1 MKYLYF
7 KQDGTLHIKSKIA
20 VPELAAEFPN
30 PIAVHDSYDTMIADG
45 VAEEEGMPIPRREK
59 TRAEIE
65 ADIKADFEAGYEGIL
80 QLPKR
85 ARFGVYLAYVYYF
98 GLFKKIQNTPSS
110 QIKKERIRIPN
121 FGKYGLFVSSYVRHN
136 IGML

>member
-7 KQDGTLHIKSKIA
+7 KQDGRLHIKSKTN

-65 ADIKADFEAGYEGIL
+65 ADITYSERRADAYPSIEDQLDKIFHEGIDAWKTEI
-80 QLPKR
+80 QTIKDANPK
-85 ARFGVYLAYVYYF
+85 
-98 GLFKKIQNTPSS
+98 P
-110 QIKKERIRIPN
+110 
-121 FGKYGLFVSSYVRHN
+121 
-136 IGML
+136 

>member
-20 VPELAAEFPN
+20 APELAAEFPN

-65 ADIKADFEAGYEGIL
+65 ADITYSERRADAYPSIEDQLDKIFHDGVDAWKLEIQAIKDANPKPGEG
-80 QLPKR
+80 
-85 ARFGVYLAYVYYF
+85 
-98 GLFKKIQNTPSS
+98 
-110 QIKKERIRIPN
+110 E
-121 FGKYGLFVSSYVRHN
+121 
-136 IGML
+136 